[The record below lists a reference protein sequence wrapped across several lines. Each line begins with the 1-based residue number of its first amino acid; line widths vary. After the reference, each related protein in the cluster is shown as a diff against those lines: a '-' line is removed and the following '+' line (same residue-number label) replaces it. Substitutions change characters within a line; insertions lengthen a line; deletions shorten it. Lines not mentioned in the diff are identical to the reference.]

1 MKKGRSLQDHIS
13 QKMKDPEFKKA
24 WDEWD
29 TDFELLEMIIKAREE
44 AGLTQ
49 EELAERIGTKQ
60 PALSRLE
67 RGGFRKAKIETLLK
81 IANALN
87 MRLTISFQRKG

>member
-1 MKKGRSLQDHIS
+1 MKKGRSLQNHIS
-13 QKMKDPEFKKA
+13 EKMQDPAFKAAWAELDPEF
-24 WDEWD
+24 
-29 TDFELLEMIIKAREE
+29 ELPEMIIKAREE

-67 RGGFRKAKIETLLK
+67 RGGYKKVKIETLMK
-81 IANALN
+81 IAHALN
-87 MRLTISFQRKG
+87 MRLTISFQPKG